1 MTDRPS
7 LMSIDLWELHERR
20 CMQLLREAL
29 ILLDDGPADE
39 GECDLNR
46 RLYRSIIAAHTRAA
60 RDGTEQLPVVVPE
73 GRNPP
78 VESDAERATR
88 EHKIPDFYWAYVD
101 HFAEPGAAR
110 QFVVE
115 CKRLT
120 KATKNW
126 NYTDQYV
133 QAGVLR
139 FVTVEHGYGKD
150 ARAGAMVGYLQTMD
164 VGQALADVNASA
176 STRGI
181 PPLTIRHRPVDAPTE
196 LEHQLDRPFPDSPFV
211 LMHLW
216 SRSQQAC
223 PR

>member
-7 LMSIDLWELHERR
+7 LMSVDLWELHERR
-20 CMQLLREAL
+20 CMQLLHEAL

-60 RDGTEQLPVVVPE
+60 RDGAEQLPVVVPE

-78 VESDAERATR
+78 VESDTERATR

-120 KATKNW
+120 AATKNW
-126 NYTDQYV
+126 DYTVQYIH
-133 QAGVLR
+133 AGVLR
-139 FVTVEHGYGKD
+139 FITEGHGYGKGTPS
-150 ARAGAMVGYLQTMD
+150 GAMIGYVQNMGVD
-164 VGQALADVNASA
+164 EALSQVNGHATANGLSALNIRDRSADAV
-176 STRGI
+176 I
-181 PPLTIRHRPVDAPTE
+181 E
-196 LEHQLDRPFPDSPFV
+196 LDHQLDRPFPDTPFL
-211 LMHLW
+211 LMHIWTSL
-216 SRSQQAC
+216 SA
-223 PR
+223 